1 GVRRARRAASNSSM
15 RSGVKTTIGRS
26 IPARRNSSPSVTV
39 ATPKPQG
46 SSSSRAHA
54 TRVAPRPYASAF
66 TIGRR
71 RAPVCSTTR
80 APFRSNAPRSTSTQ
94 ARVRRLCIH
103 YDSAQRSGARA
114 ERARL
119 HIRSLPSRVAE
130 YRQAEE
136 AMQAKP
142 TLEDTLSLM
151 RDLRQR
157 CEWDAAQ
164 THESLRHYL
173 IEEAYEVDDAIR
185 AGNDRLLREELGDL
199 LLQVLFHSV
208 VAEERGAF
216 DFHDVAETFVTKM
229 KGRHPHLYGDGVRQP
244 WEKMKARKRQSIVD
258 GLPADLPSLHRAF
271 RLQDRAA
278 GVGFDWPDVE
288 GPMEKVREELDEVR
302 TELDAHP
309 DLTKRATT
317 PSYDEH
323 HDRVED
329 ELGDLLFAVVNLCRK
344 AGVHPALALDRA
356 NVKFATRFR
365 GVEQLAAERGLKV
378 GSATLE
384 ELDKSCH
391 EVKRVESG
399 A

>member
-164 THESLRHYL
+164 THESLRPYL

-185 AGNDRLLREELGDL
+185 AGDDRLLREELGDL

-216 DFHDVAETFVTKM
+216 DFHDVAETFLTKM
-229 KGRHPHLYGDGVRQP
+229 KGRHPHLYGEGAREP
-244 WEKMKARKRQSIVD
+244 WERMKAKKRTSIVE
-258 GLPADLPSLHRAF
+258 GLPTGLPSLHRAF

-278 GVGFDWPDVE
+278 GVGFDWPTTD
-288 GPMEKVREELDEVR
+288 GPVEKVNEELDEVKV
-302 TELDAHP
+302 ELAQLGDAP
-309 DLTKRATT
+309 RDKTPAYDAT
-317 PSYDEH
+317 
-323 HDRVED
+323 HDRLQD
-329 ELGDLLFAVVNLCRK
+329 EIGDLLFAVVNLARK

-356 NVKFATRFR
+356 NQKFERRFV
-365 GVEQLAAERGLKV
+365 GVEKLATERGINVAEAGLAV
-378 GSATLE
+378 
-384 ELDKSCH
+384 LDSLWD
-391 EVKRVESG
+391 
-399 A
+399 